1 MECKLE
7 VRPSLIVETPS
18 ECRRQH
24 VPDKHTLSMHK
35 TQELLKKF
43 YRKILVARQGVFL
56 ETGDLYQRPRRSVA
70 ACHCVFLETGYLYQG
85 LRKIS

>member
-43 YRKILVARQGVFL
+43 YRKFSWRGKAYFSKQVICISVRAVQSRHATAYFSKPAICIKVF
-56 ETGDLYQRPRRSVA
+56 E
-70 ACHCVFLETGYLYQG
+70 
-85 LRKIS
+85 K